1 MGLRAQTITADAE
14 VEIRRDALQ
23 EFKPSPQVHSAG
35 EVSFRYLLTS
45 VLSSSKRAAKDAK
58 AVKIRFNNAG
68 MMSTQFILRS
78 RTQRDQLFCE
88 SLVCALAGDSRLDR
102 STFTGSDDGS
112 SKGMAANPY
121 ESVHTQGL
129 GGDSTRYS

>member
-1 MGLRAQTITADAE
+1 M
-14 VEIRRDALQ
+14 
-23 EFKPSPQVHSAG
+23 
-35 EVSFRYLLTS
+35 
-45 VLSSSKRAAKDAK
+45 SSSRRAARDAK

-78 RTQRDQLFCE
+78 RAQRDQLFCE
-88 SLVCALAGDSRLDR
+88 SLVCALAGDSGSINR
-102 STFTGSDDGS
+102 SAFTGSDDGS